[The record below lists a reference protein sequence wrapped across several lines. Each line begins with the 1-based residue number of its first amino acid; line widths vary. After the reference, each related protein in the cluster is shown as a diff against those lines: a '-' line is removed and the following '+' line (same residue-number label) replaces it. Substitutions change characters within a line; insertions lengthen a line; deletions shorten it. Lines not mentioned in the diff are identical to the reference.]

1 VVPSDEEF
9 FRRFRFA
16 EDDLAEVQAEIAADR
31 AVVAAAGPDSSP
43 ADLLE
48 ALIGLGENLIPLGR
62 EAEAAGYLEAALAL
76 ARQLGDQDQEI
87 GALLHLATARQYL
100 GQRAAAQ
107 ELFQAGLEVSAAA
120 GIDVH
125 RHFLLHHQGRC
136 YAEQGQAA
144 AARDCFEQAL
154 VLRQAGYPRFV
165 ASSRAALADLDGPA
179 S

>member
-1 VVPSDEEF
+1 MPSDEEF

-16 EDDLAEVQAEIAADR
+16 DDDLAEVQAEIAADR
-31 AVVAAAGPDSSP
+31 AVVAAAGPESSS

-48 ALIGLGENLIPLGR
+48 ALIGLGENLIPLDC
-62 EAEAAGYLEAALAL
+62 EAEAAGHLAAALTL

-100 GQRAAAQ
+100 GERDAAQ
-107 ELFQAGLEVSAAA
+107 QLFQAGLDVSAAA

-125 RHFLLHHQGRC
+125 RHFLLHHRGRC
-136 YAEQGQAA
+136 YAEQGRIA

-154 VLRQAGYPRFV
+154 ALRQTGYPRFV
-165 ASSRAALADLDGPA
+165 ASSRGALADLDGLE

>member
-1 VVPSDEEF
+1 MPSDEEF

-16 EDDLAEVQAEIAADR
+16 DADLAEVQAEIAADR
-31 AVVAAAGPDSSP
+31 AVVAAAGPESSS

-48 ALIGLGENLIPLGR
+48 ALIGLGENLIPLDR
-62 EAEAAGYLEAALAL
+62 EAEAAGHLAAALTL
-76 ARQLGDQDQEI
+76 ARELGDQDQEI

-100 GQRAAAQ
+100 GERDAAQ
-107 ELFQAGLEVSAAA
+107 QLFQAGLEVSAAA

-125 RHFLLHHQGRC
+125 RHFLLHHRGRC
-136 YAEQGQAA
+136 YAEQGQIA

-154 VLRQAGYPRFV
+154 ALRQLGYPRFV
-165 ASSRAALADLDGPA
+165 ASSRGALAALDGLA